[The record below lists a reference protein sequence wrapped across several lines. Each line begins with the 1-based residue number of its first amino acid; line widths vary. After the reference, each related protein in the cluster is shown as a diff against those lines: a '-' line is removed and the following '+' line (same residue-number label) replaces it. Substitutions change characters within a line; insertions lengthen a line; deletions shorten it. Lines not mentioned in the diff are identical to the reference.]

1 VTNVRA
7 GLGFFILL
15 TLIYAAVL
23 FFAWGELSL
32 VALCRW
38 DCAWYVSILS
48 HGYVSTLPPIA
59 QSLDQ
64 ANVAFFPLYPFVGRE
79 LTRLFGL
86 SPEAALPILSM
97 VFAAGVF
104 FVSGRILD
112 IRRDPL
118 GRKKLLLLAAYPASF
133 YLFVGYSEALYI
145 FFLLLAFY
153 AVDRATRSP
162 MRESRAWLTI
172 LALSAFFLGLTRLTG
187 FVVGAGAAVVCF
199 VAGFLR
205 SYPQLRS
212 TSVGP
217 GRAPFVWATFS
228 VLGVA
233 TFFAYCQT
241 KFGVWDLYF
250 RTLDVGWNKEASI
263 PGFFH
268 FFFRAIQKNVLPH
281 WFAKEP
287 MRMSWVITADLI
299 IVLIYVLYAE
309 GKRLW
314 RSRLDAEPFRVFTYA
329 VLAAVFVHL
338 LITTIGDSGGYHR
351 WRNGMRYSM
360 PVFFLFVLLWEES
373 WMPEGIAKRPG
384 LKKALWYACLTL
396 FIPYQIYYFWLFI
409 RGGWVS

>member
-7 GLGFFILL
+7 GLGLFILL
-15 TLIYAAVL
+15 ALIYAAVL
-23 FFAWGELSL
+23 FFAPTGFSPA
-32 VALCRW
+32 VLCQW

-48 HGYVSTLPPIA
+48 RGYVSTVPPIA

-79 LTRLFGL
+79 FARLFAL
-86 SPEAALPILSM
+86 APEVALPILSFL
-97 VFAAGVF
+97 FAAGVF

-112 IRRDPL
+112 TRRDPL
-118 GRKKLLLLAAYPASF
+118 ARKKLLLLAVYPASF

-153 AVDRATRSP
+153 AADRAMRLPS
-162 MRESRAWLTI
+162 RESRIWLTI

-187 FVVGAGAAVVCF
+187 FVIGSGAAAVCF
-199 VAGFLR
+199 LAGFFR
-205 SYPQLRS
+205 SYPQPRFAP
-212 TSVGP
+212 VGT

-228 VLGVA
+228 ILGVA

-263 PGFFH
+263 TGFFR
-268 FFFRAIQKNVLPH
+268 FFFRAIQKNILPH

-287 MRMSWVITADLI
+287 MRMSWVITADT
-299 IVLIYVLYAE
+299 IVVFIYVLFVE

-314 RSRLDAEPFRVFTYA
+314 RSRLDAKATRIFAYG
-329 VLAAVFVHL
+329 VLAAAFAHL

-351 WRNGMRYSM
+351 WRNGMRYTM
-360 PVFFLFVLLWEES
+360 PAFFLLVLLWEES
-373 WMPEGIAKRPG
+373 WLPEALAKRPRFKRG
-384 LKKALWYACLTL
+384 LWYACLSL
-396 FIPYQIYYFWLFI
+396 FVPYQIYYFWLFV